1 MALDGP
7 MALRA
12 PYLRS
17 SGHVRGRARV
27 WLQHVPAQHPPWSLP
42 GGGGSGGCCLEHKL
56 RGVQLKCPVVGSGP
70 AEGHLRPTGA
80 PSVGHQD
87 VGCL

>member
-12 PYLRS
+12 PYLPSLGR
-17 SGHVRGRARV
+17 VCGRAWV
-27 WLQHVPAQHPPWSLP
+27 WLQHIPAQHPPWSLP
-42 GGGGSGGCCLEHKL
+42 WGRGGGEHRLEHKL
-56 RGVQLKCPVVGSGP
+56 RGMQLKCPVVGSGP
-70 AEGHLRPTGA
+70 AEGHPRPTGA